1 MHLVAHLALAC
12 AAAVGR
18 PYCYVGESVKW
29 QYIEV
34 RHASVDKIGICAIP
48 RFGSGFDSVNGAHK
62 IISGRTK
69 KRTLLPIQAAIHES
83 WELHTESADV
93 DGDLEVR

>member
-18 PYCYVGESVKW
+18 PHCHVGGSVKW

-34 RHASVDKIGICAIP
+34 RHASVDKIGVCAIP
-48 RFGSGFDSVNGAHK
+48 RFGSGFDSVNGAHI

-69 KRTLLPIQAAIHES
+69 KEPYCRSGRPYTIASIQYLRYGYVMYAY
-83 WELHTESADV
+83 
-93 DGDLEVR
+93 